1 MMKPE
6 PPQHVT
12 RQQKE
17 NAGRRKQPVK
27 RTAAAPGDIQE
38 RVILNKRIGN
48 DERAELQHPFT
59 VNRKRV
65 LSELPGA
72 VGKDV
77 NKFQSVKGEKT
88 K

>member
-1 MMKPE
+1 MKPE
-6 PPQHVT
+6 PPQNVT

-17 NAGRRKQPVK
+17 NAGRRKQSVK

-38 RVILNKRIGN
+38 RIILNKRIGN
-48 DERAELQHPFT
+48 DERAELQHPFP

-65 LSELPGA
+65 LSELTGA

-77 NKFQSVKGEKT
+77 NKFQSVKSEKT